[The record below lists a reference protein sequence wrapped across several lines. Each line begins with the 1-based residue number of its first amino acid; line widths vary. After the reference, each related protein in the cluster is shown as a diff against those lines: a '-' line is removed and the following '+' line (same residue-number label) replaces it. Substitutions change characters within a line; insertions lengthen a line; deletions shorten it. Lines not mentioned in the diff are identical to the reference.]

1 MRPCVHLRLK
11 FHLMYNAL
19 LHSHSGLRWI
29 VLILILGSL
38 GKAISGMASGGQFGA
53 LDNKL
58 SLFSLISSHIML
70 LLGFVLYFVS
80 PIVQSGLMNMGS
92 AMKDPI
98 LRFWTVEHIS
108 VMLIGIALITVGR
121 VRLKKL
127 DTDVAKHKN
136 ILIFF
141 GLGLLLILSRIPW
154 PFMAGFEARGWF

>member
-1 MRPCVHLRLK
+1 
-11 FHLMYNAL
+11 MYTGL

-29 VLILILGSL
+29 VLILIITSI
-38 GKAISGMASGGQFGA
+38 GKAIFGLASGGKFGA

-58 SLFSLISSHIML
+58 SLFSLIGCHIML
-70 LLGFVLYFVS
+70 LIGLVLYGVS
-80 PIVQSGLMNMGS
+80 PITQSGMMNMGS

-98 LRFWTVEHIS
+98 LRFWTVEHLS
-108 VMLIGIALITVGR
+108 VMIVGIALITVGR

-127 DTDVAKHKN
+127 DSDTAKHKN

-154 PFMAGFEARGWF
+154 PFMAGFEGRGWF